1 MEGRKCSRI
10 FSRLSSKILTQR
22 FFNRPTLEVTRDLLG
37 KYLLRR
43 VGQKTQALCLTEL
56 EAYDGFEDKA
66 SHAHRGQTPRN
77 QIMFGPAG
85 TWYVYL
91 VYGMYWML
99 NLVTGPKNYPAAVL
113 IRGVEGIVGP
123 GRLTKFLH
131 IDRALN
137 GKKAHPKNALWL
149 ESRDAAI
156 PDSQIITTPRIGV
169 DYAGPL
175 WSQKHYRFV
184 LQTKGHL

>member
-1 MEGRKCSRI
+1 MEASERSTL
-10 FSRLSSKILTQR
+10 FSRLSSKILTPS

-37 KYLLRR
+37 KTLLRR
-43 VGQKTQALCLTEL
+43 VEQKTHALRLTEL

-66 SHAHRGQTPRN
+66 SHAHRGQTLRN
-77 QIMFGPAG
+77 KVMFGPAG

-113 IRGVEGIVGP
+113 IRGVEGIIGP

-131 IDRALN
+131 IDRTLN
-137 GKKAHPKNALWL
+137 GKKANPKNALWI
-149 ESRDAAI
+149 EDRTEAV

-175 WSQKHYRFV
+175 WSQKHYRFI
-184 LQTKGHL
+184 LQAEKLQ